1 MGSRGAVA
9 LGPRTGLPL
18 RSSWR
23 GAALSA
29 MTPRAHCIVYV
40 SGITRRTLPQQSE
53 GRASGQN
60 KKAVGAGT
68 NAMRLALGTLA
79 PASNQP
85 DPASPVPRG
94 TSGEEP

>member
-1 MGSRGAVA
+1 MPSGCVAPGPQFGRITSPSWGLCFCSKAQAERRPELAHTCKRLAGARLSVA
-9 LGPRTGLPL
+9 
-18 RSSWR
+18 
-23 GAALSA
+23 
-29 MTPRAHCIVYV
+29 
-40 SGITRRTLPQQSE
+40 E